1 MTWEEPRMAEFKLAY
16 HANCWGDLGGSA
28 VGVTS
33 ITQLAYRTF
42 GDMKRAFA
50 DIASA
55 GYEGVEVFDGNL
67 LDFSVADMR
76 ALLADNGL
84 SLVATYAGGNFVFD
98 DILPEELARVTRA
111 ADRAAE
117 LGAPHLVVGGG
128 AKRFDG
134 IRESDYHKL
143 AAALDRVKEIA
154 DARGLRAHYHPHL
167 STIVEGPAEVAK
179 IFSLTG
185 IDFCPDTA
193 HLAAAGGDPGQLIR
207 DHASRITYVHLK
219 GLQRDPF
226 AFTPIDRG
234 DVATDD
240 IIAAMRDVGF
250 NGWVCAELDA
260 WPDPLEGARASMN
273 YLKSA

>member
-1 MTWEEPRMAEFKLAY
+1 MTLEASMTAWKLAY
-16 HANCWGDLGGSA
+16 HANCWGELGGDA

-42 GDMKRAFA
+42 GQMDRAFT
-50 DIASA
+50 DIAAA
-55 GYEGVEVFDGNL
+55 GYTGVEVFDGNL
-67 LDFSVADMR
+67 LDHSTADFR
-76 ALLADNGL
+76 AMLANSGL
-84 SLVATYAGGNFVFD
+84 HLVAAYAGGNFIFD

-117 LGAPHLVVGGG
+117 LGAAHLVVGGG

-143 AAALDRVKEIA
+143 GAALDRVKDLA

-167 STIVEGPAEVAK
+167 STIVEGPASIAK
-179 IFSLTG
+179 IFDLTT

-193 HLAAAGGDPGQLIR
+193 HLAAAGGDPVQLIR

-219 GLQRDPF
+219 GFQRKPF
-226 AFTPIDRG
+226 AFTPLDRG
-234 DVATDD
+234 DIPTGPILQAL
-240 IIAAMRDVGF
+240 RDTGYE
-250 NGWVCAELDA
+250 GWVCTELDA
-260 WPDPLEGARASMN
+260 WPDPAEGARLSMT
-273 YLKSA
+273 YLNSH